1 MISDQDTKCTE
12 RAFDPNAM
20 AGINPHA
27 LVVASLRGQRGT
39 VADLGAGQG
48 ALSVE
53 LARLGFEVY
62 ACDACTEEFRAH
74 GLPNIRFDVTDLNQR
89 FLYPDGMFDVVCG
102 VEIIQHVE
110 NPRHFLRECR
120 RILKAGGTLIP
131 STPNVLSLAS
141 RISFLPRGCLI
152 YFSQREYLSNN
163 HISPLRLQ
171 DPENMFREIGF
182 RPVKFDFNAGKLPI
196 PKVRHKLPLLARPL
210 CHLWLGESLMVWAAR
225 DRSPVP

>member
-1 MISDQDTKCTE
+1 MMSGQDTKSTE

-20 AGINPHA
+20 AGINTHA
-27 LVVASLRGQRGT
+27 LVLASLRGQRGT

-62 ACDACTEEFRAH
+62 ACDTCAEEFRAN
-74 GLPNIRFDVTDLNQR
+74 GRPNIHFDVADLNQR
-89 FLYPDGMFDVVCG
+89 FPYPDRKFDVVCA
-102 VEIIQHVE
+102 VEIIEHVE

-120 RILKAGGTLIP
+120 RILKADGTLIL

-141 RISFLPRGCLI
+141 RISFLLRGCLI
-152 YFSQREYLSNN
+152 YFSQKEYESNR

-171 DPENMFREIGF
+171 DLENMFREIGF
-182 RPVKFDFNAGKLPI
+182 RPVKIDFNAGKLPI
-196 PKVRHKLPLLARPL
+196 PKVRHKLPMLARPL
-210 CHLWLGESLMVWAAR
+210 RNLWLGESLMVWAAR
-225 DRSPVP
+225 DRSPAP